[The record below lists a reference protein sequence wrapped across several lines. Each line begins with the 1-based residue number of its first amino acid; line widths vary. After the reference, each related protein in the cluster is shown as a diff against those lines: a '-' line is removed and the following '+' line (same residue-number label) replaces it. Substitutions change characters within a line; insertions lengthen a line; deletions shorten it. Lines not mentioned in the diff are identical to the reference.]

1 MPNLSVNGCLA
12 GLTILVP
19 ESRELDL
26 FAGMLEAQGAT
37 ARRCPLV
44 QIVELEDPEPAR
56 DWIARLIA
64 APADDVVLLTGDGL
78 RKLLDLSD
86 DRRGAFL
93 AALAATHIVTR
104 GPTPARALRE
114 AGLLQFTAA
123 AAPTSQGVMETLARN
138 DLVGRR
144 IALQL
149 YPGDGAQWLVRAL
162 RQHGALV
169 DAVTPYRY
177 ATQTESEGVVQVIR
191 ELAAGRIGMV
201 AFTSTPQLARLFAVA
216 EEYKLERE
224 LRAALAR
231 IPIAAVGPVME
242 EALAARGLAAGISP
256 QGSFHLKP
264 MVRAIAA
271 AYGGRVAA

>member
-1 MPNLSVNGCLA
+1 MVLA

-44 QIVELEDPEPAR
+44 QIAELEDPEPAR

-64 APADDVVLLTGDGL
+64 APVDDLVLLTGDGL
-78 RKLLDLSD
+78 RKLVDLGGK
-86 DRRGAFL
+86 RREAFL
-93 AALAATHIVTR
+93 AALSRTHIVTR
-104 GPTPARALRE
+104 GPKPARALRE
-114 AGLLQFTAA
+114 VGLTQFTAA
-123 AAPTSQGVMETLARN
+123 AAPTSQGVLETLAEK
-138 DLVGRR
+138 DLAGRR
-144 IALQL
+144 IAVQL
-149 YPGDGAQWLVRAL
+149 YPGDRAQWLVQAL
-162 RQHGALV
+162 KERGAMV

-177 ATQTESEGVVQVIR
+177 ATQTESEDVAIAIR
-191 ELAAGRIGMV
+191 DLCAGRIGMV

-216 EEYKLERE
+216 EEFKLDQE

-231 IPIAAVGPVME
+231 MPIAAVGPVME
-242 EALAARGLAAGISP
+242 EALAAHGLKASISP
-256 QGSFHLKP
+256 EGSFHLKP

-271 AYGGRVAA
+271 AYAGQVAA